1 MAKQKD
7 GYIKIKAEYELVYAD
22 KEPKASILTNTL
34 EAPLQ
39 EVRVFN
45 EGNEWEDGWRN
56 MLIFGDN
63 LLALKTLYE
72 DVKSGGP
79 NKFGLRNKIKLIYID
94 PPFAT
99 KSDFMKDKEKAYSDK
114 VKGSKFIEFLRKRLI
129 FLREILAD
137 DGCIYVHLDQ
147 KKGHYIK
154 TILDE
159 VFGEPNFIISEP
171 KEKNQVKSFN
181 FYFCLGFPF
190 YSFLHFL
197 F

>member
-1 MAKQKD
+1 MPKSKD
-7 GYIKIKAEYELVYAD
+7 NSYKPTAEYKLVYAG

-45 EGNEWEDGWRN
+45 EDNPWADGWRN

-63 LLALKTLYE
+63 LMALKTIYE
-72 DVKSGGP
+72 DLKEGGP

-99 KSDFMKDKEKAYSDK
+99 KQDFMKDREKAYSDK
-114 VKGSKFIEFLRKRLI
+114 VNGSQFIEFLRKRLF

-137 DGCIYVHLDQ
+137 DGGIYVHLDQ

-154 TILDE
+154 GVLDE
-159 VFGEPNFIISEP
+159 VFTERNINNGI
-171 KEKNQVKSFN
+171 
-181 FYFCLGFPF
+181 PF
-190 YSFLHFL
+190 
-197 F
+197 